1 MSVYAKKLEQFK
13 KINPEFITD
22 NNHTANRSNIRWQ
35 FPNGWGAS
43 VTCHAMSYGGE
54 PEFAVLKDNQLNYSS
69 GITEDVI
76 SHITVHEF
84 ALHLARLRG
93 M

>member
-1 MSVYAKKLEQFK
+1 MSVYAKKLEPFE
-13 KINPEFITD
+13 KINSEFIVDRVHHNT
-22 NNHTANRSNIRWQ
+22 RSNIRWQ

-43 VTCHAMSYGGE
+43 VICSAMSYGGE

-76 SHITVHEF
+76 PHITVHEF